1 MLALFEVTLKPFYRI
16 IAEYRQPFYDG
27 TINNMEQS
35 INWGIIAPGRIA
47 HRFAQG
53 FESVEDGHLFA
64 VASRNTERATRF
76 AKQYDIPNVMADY
89 DEIICHPD
97 IDVIYIANP
106 HRYHHETVKQCLLA
120 GKAVLCEKPLTVT
133 AKQSIELFELAKEQ
147 NVFLMEAVWSRFLP
161 CWTQVK
167 QWLNDDLIGDIQ
179 LLRSTFGCQPPKD
192 ETDRLFDINLAG
204 GALLDTGIYN
214 IALSEFVLGRQ
225 PDRIQSAVLVGET
238 GIDERC
244 SVTLDYGDI
253 TSQFTCSFLSCLD
266 NQFQIVGDKGTIVVD
281 GDFWDARSATLT
293 TNVGEVLKCN
303 KPQRASGFEY
313 QVDEVHRCLKS
324 GQITSANMRPDVT
337 IANMKI
343 MDQILE
349 EAGVIYPF
357 VDR

>member
-1 MLALFEVTLKPFYRI
+1 M
-16 IAEYRQPFYDG
+16 D
-27 TINNMEQS
+27 NNNDMEQM

-53 FESVEDGHLFA
+53 FSSIDDGHLFA
-64 VASRNTERATRF
+64 VASRNVERATHF
-76 AKQYDIPNVMADY
+76 AKQYDIQHVMADY
-89 DEIICHPD
+89 EEMIQHPD

-106 HRYHHETVKQCLLA
+106 HRYHHETVKKCLLA

-133 AKQSIELFELAKEQ
+133 AKQSIELFDLAQKQ

-167 QWLNDDLIGDIQ
+167 TWLEEGMIGEVQ
-179 LLRSTFGCQPPKD
+179 LLRSTFGFQPPKD

-225 PDRIQSAVLVGET
+225 PERIQSAVLVGET
-238 GIDERC
+238 GVDERC
-244 SVTLDYGDI
+244 TVTLDYGDV
-253 TSQFTCSFLSCLD
+253 TSQFTCTFLSKLD
-266 NQFQIVGDKGTIVVD
+266 NQFHIIGDNGNIVVD
-281 GDFWDARSATLT
+281 GNFWDARSATLT

-313 QVDEVHRCLKS
+313 QVDEVHRCLRN
-324 GQITSANMRPDVT
+324 GQIVSDNMRPEVT
-337 IANMKI
+337 IANMKV

-349 EAGVIYPF
+349 EAGVVYPF
-357 VDR
+357 VER